1 MNEAIEVLEK
11 AEAVLM
17 KRIREM
23 RDGKPK
29 YAASER
35 LNELRSALKLIKTYE
50 REAELMEEEEDAILM
65 EALILNPP
73 KAQA

>member
-1 MNEAIEVLEK
+1 MSNLIEEEVRTNEAVLVLTN

-17 KRIREM
+17 KRIKAM

-35 LNELRSALKLIKTYE
+35 LNEIRNALKLLKDT
-50 REAELMEEEEDAILM
+50 L
-65 EALILNPP
+65 
-73 KAQA
+73 

>member
-1 MNEAIEVLEK
+1 MSNIIEEEVRTNEALIVLTH

-17 KRIREM
+17 KRIKEM

-35 LNELRSALKLIKTYE
+35 LTEIRSALKVIKDLE
-50 REAELMEEEEDAILM
+50 KGE
-65 EALILNPP
+65 
-73 KAQA
+73 

>member
-1 MNEAIEVLEK
+1 MSNIEEEVRTNEALIVLTN

-17 KRIREM
+17 KRIKAM

-35 LNELRSALKLIKTYE
+35 LNEIRDALKLLKDN
-50 REAELMEEEEDAILM
+50 L
-65 EALILNPP
+65 
-73 KAQA
+73 

>member
-29 YAASER
+29 YAANHR
-35 LNELRSALKLIKTYE
+35 LSELRDALKLIKANHKQVDADVPEFYYGNGFG
-50 REAELMEEEEDAILM
+50 EA
-65 EALILNPP
+65 
-73 KAQA
+73 

>member
-29 YAASER
+29 YAANER
-35 LNELRSALKLIKTYE
+35 LSDVPT
-50 REAELMEEEEDAILM
+50 
-65 EALILNPP
+65 
-73 KAQA
+73 

>member
-1 MNEAIEVLEK
+1 MSNFEEVRENEAIIVLTN

-17 KRIREM
+17 KRIKAM

-35 LNELRSALKLIKTYE
+35 LNEIRSALKLLKDS
-50 REAELMEEEEDAILM
+50 L
-65 EALILNPP
+65 
-73 KAQA
+73 